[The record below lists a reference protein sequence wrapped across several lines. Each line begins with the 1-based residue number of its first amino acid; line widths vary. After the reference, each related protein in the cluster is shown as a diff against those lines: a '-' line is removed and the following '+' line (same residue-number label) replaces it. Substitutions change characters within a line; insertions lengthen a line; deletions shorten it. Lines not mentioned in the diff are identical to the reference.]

1 VVLTLT
7 LTLTL
12 TLARRPSRPSR
23 GANPNPDPNPNPS
36 QAAVKAIA
44 WCPWQRNLLAS
55 GGGTA
60 DRATSPLEP

>member
-1 VVLTLT
+1 MVLTLT

-12 TLARRPSRPSR
+12 TLARRPFRPSR
-23 GANPNPDPNPNPS
+23 GANPDPNPNPS